1 MKNIPVLKLSETEEA
16 ACWQGNSEGL
26 KEKIRWFLKQ
36 SDSTKIVLAVK
47 GKKNPGYMELKT
59 FAAAMGD
66 GMKTMLPDGEPF
78 LFVVREDMAKALG
91 QLLRQRF
98 SNERNIVVIDEI
110 CVEDNNFVDFG
121 KPVMNGLV
129 IPVVVKTLLFG

>member
-1 MKNIPVLKLSETEEA
+1 
-16 ACWQGNSEGL
+16 
-26 KEKIRWFLKQ
+26 
-36 SDSTKIVLAVK
+36 
-47 GKKNPGYMELKT
+47 
-59 FAAAMGD
+59 MGD

-129 IPVVVKTLLFG
+129 IPVFVKTLLFG

>member
-1 MKNIPVLKLSETEEA
+1 MHATIPT
-16 ACWQGNSEGL
+16 
-26 KEKIRWFLKQ
+26 
-36 SDSTKIVLAVK
+36 
-47 GKKNPGYMELKT
+47 
-59 FAAAMGD
+59 
-66 GMKTMLPDGEPF
+66 GEPL

-98 SNERNIVVIDEI
+98 LRERNIVVIDEI
-110 CVEDNNFVDFG
+110 RVEDNNFVDFG